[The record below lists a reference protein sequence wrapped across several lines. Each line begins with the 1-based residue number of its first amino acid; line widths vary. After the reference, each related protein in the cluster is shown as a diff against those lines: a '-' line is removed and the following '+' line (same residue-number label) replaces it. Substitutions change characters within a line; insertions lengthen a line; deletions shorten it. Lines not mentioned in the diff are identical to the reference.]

1 MDFTRYMAENFAAL
15 EYKTQEEVLTVI
27 KHLTAILSTAGM
39 HVLELISPSH
49 LLAQLRSPTKS
60 SLQVNAEQIDY
71 PRTLD
76 ESKIPLMRTSVIITM
91 VMLLK
96 AYLKMLYSLSEE

>member
-1 MDFTRYMAENFAAL
+1 MDFTRYMAENFAVL
-15 EYKTQEEVLTVI
+15 EYKTQEEVLTII

-39 HVLELISPSH
+39 QVLEQVSPSH

-60 SLQVNAEQIDY
+60 SLQVNAEQFDC
-71 PRTLD
+71 PPTLD
-76 ESKIPLMRTSVIITM
+76 ETKIPLMRTSVIIAM

-96 AYLKMLYSLSEE
+96 AHLKTLYSLSEE

>member
-1 MDFTRYMAENFAAL
+1 MDFTRYMAENFAVL
-15 EYKTQEEVLTVI
+15 EYKTQEEVLTII

-39 HVLELISPSH
+39 QVLEQVSPSH

-60 SLQVNAEQIDY
+60 NLQVNAEQSDC
-71 PRTLD
+71 PPTLD
-76 ESKIPLMRTSVIITM
+76 ETKIPLMRTSVIIAM

-96 AYLKMLYSLSEE
+96 AHLKTLYSLSEE

>member
-15 EYKTQEEVLTVI
+15 EYKTLEEVLTVI

-39 HVLELISPSH
+39 QVLEIISPSH

-60 SLQVNAEQIDY
+60 SLQTNAEQVDNSH
-71 PRTLD
+71 TLD
-76 ESKIPLMRTSVIITM
+76 ETKIPLMRTSVIIAM

-96 AYLKMLYSLSEE
+96 AHLKTLYSLSEE

>member
-1 MDFTRYMAENFAAL
+1 MAENFAVL
-15 EYKTQEEVLTVI
+15 EYKTQEEVLTII
-27 KHLTAILSTAGM
+27 KHLTAILSTTGM

-49 LLAQLRSPTKS
+49 LLAQLRSPTKP
-60 SLQVNAEQIDY
+60 SLQVNAEQIDP

-76 ESKIPLMRTSVIITM
+76 ESKIPLMRTSVIIAM

-96 AYLKMLYSLSEE
+96 AYLKALYSLSEE